1 MGIKRRKEK
10 KGREK
15 GAGKG
20 KGKEKGKR
28 KGKKTRAGPD
38 QTQAG
43 EAENEEEKRRA
54 VRREAICADAKQRRN
69 ARACTH
75 ETVTGE
81 DKPIDGKNE
90 TWKRRRKGK
99 KECEE
104 RKDGGRYVIAD
115 AQVSE

>member
-20 KGKEKGKR
+20 KGKR
-28 KGKKTRAGPD
+28 KGKKTRPGPD

-43 EAENEEEKRRA
+43 EAENEEEEKKKKRQA

-75 ETVTGE
+75 ETETGE
-81 DKPIDGKNE
+81 DKPIDRKNE
-90 TWKRRRKGK
+90 TWKRRGNGK

-104 RKDGGRYVIAD
+104 RKDEGRYVIAD